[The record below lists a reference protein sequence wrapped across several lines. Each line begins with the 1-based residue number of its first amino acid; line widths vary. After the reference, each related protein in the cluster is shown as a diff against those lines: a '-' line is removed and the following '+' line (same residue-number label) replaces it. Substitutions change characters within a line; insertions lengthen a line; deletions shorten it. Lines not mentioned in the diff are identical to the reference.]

1 VPTTP
6 TKDAMADDTTPGQV
20 ARPATPAAPTL
31 APARVGRREA
41 GERRLARLLLWPV
54 LGTVVAVAAFPFTLA
69 VRQSLSAQTGE
80 FVGLANYTRALRNP
94 LLYDALTATGVYAL
108 LVLPAEIF
116 LGLGLALLVH
126 RMVRSAVAKAVI
138 FVLAVVPLV
147 VPPVAVGVIAR
158 LVYAPG
164 YGVLNQVL
172 VRTGVIDH
180 EIGFLSDPILAM
192 LSVASV
198 DIWQWTAFV
207 YLVLFAGLQTVP
219 REMVEAARVDGG
231 GGWTLFRHIELHY
244 LRPLLVLILFLRMAD
259 VLRVFDHVFILTG
272 GGPGSSTQLLSL
284 YLYRIEFKFFDDGQA
299 AALAVTV
306 LVVVSILYSLV
317 TRLLPVEKG

>member
-1 VPTTP
+1 
-6 TKDAMADDTTPGQV
+6 MADPVVQHAAP
-20 ARPATPAAPTL
+20 ARPAL
-31 APARVGRREA
+31 ARARAGRREA
-41 GERRLARLLLWPV
+41 SERRLSLLLLWPV
-54 LGTVVAVAAFPFTLA
+54 LGAIFAVAAYPFALA
-69 VRQSLSAQTGE
+69 VKQSLSAQTGE
-80 FVGLANYTRALRNP
+80 FVGLRNYARALHNP
-94 LLYDALTATGVYAL
+94 LLYDALTATGLYAL
-108 LVLPAEIF
+108 LVLPTEIL

-126 RMVRSAVAKAVI
+126 RMIRSTAARAAI

-158 LVYAPG
+158 LFYAPG
-164 YGVLNQVL
+164 YGVINQVL
-172 VRTGVIDH
+172 MRSGLTHH
-180 EIGFLSDPILAM
+180 EIGFLSHPFLAM

-198 DIWQWTAFV
+198 DVWQWTAFV

-219 REMVEAARVDGG
+219 REMVEAARVDGA
-231 GGWTLFRHIELHY
+231 GGWALFRHLEFHY
-244 LRPLLVLILFLRMAD
+244 LRSLLVLILFFRVAD
-259 VLRVFDHVFILTG
+259 VLRVFDHIFILTG

-317 TRLLPVEKG
+317 TRVLPVEKVEKVEQAEEG